1 MVSLIGPRWVECF
14 DTTNPKLD
22 FVEEEIKAVLRRG
35 VLILPILVDGAIT
48 PEDYSKIPATIQDV
62 LKRQMIPIHDADFG
76 GGIVRLVDSIERT
89 TRIRRVNKTSH
100 VSVHCKECG
109 RETVHKQS
117 KPSEDHFDSHKYV
130 DDGENRYYSPLQ
142 HQSVLIRHCGCG
154 APHLH
159 LMSWDDDTVHD
170 GGPLER
176 RFDMAPR
183 RSEWVVH

>member
-76 GGIVRLVDSIERT
+76 GGIVRLVDSIERAVP
-89 TRIRRVNKTSH
+89 IKRVNQALD
-100 VSVHCKECG
+100 VSVHCSSCSKA
-109 RETVHKQS
+109 TVHKQS
-117 KPSEDHFDSHKYV
+117 KSSEDHFDDHKYAS
-130 DDGENRYYSPLQ
+130 DGEDKYYSPTQ
-142 HQSVLIRHCGCG
+142 HQSVSIRHCKGCG

-159 LMSWDDDTVHD
+159 LMSWDDDNVHD

-176 RFDMAPR
+176 RFDIR
-183 RSEWVVH
+183 YHVKGD